1 MERKAYCVD
10 MKDALIKYA
19 NRHQIDSEQFKMIVL
34 ELAQK
39 MDQIDKVYE
48 TTIRHI
54 ETISLTSL
62 SVLPKKFDDYKKALK
77 TADQKPS
84 ELQKI
89 KDFEYDRIEFT
100 KMSVLHFINAQM
112 YLHAKVLEIYSG
124 VYNQLNLINYATE
137 FKDFDRQMLKGV
149 FVDLGLVVA
158 GSSGGA
164 SSRLSIQKNS
174 QNVNKPN
181 SARRHA

>member
-84 ELQKI
+84 PSAES
-89 KDFEYDRIEFT
+89 
-100 KMSVLHFINAQM
+100 M
-112 YLHAKVLEIYSG
+112 
-124 VYNQLNLINYATE
+124 
-137 FKDFDRQMLKGV
+137 
-149 FVDLGLVVA
+149 
-158 GSSGGA
+158 
-164 SSRLSIQKNS
+164 RLSGSGCGMLVRTKVVS
-174 QNVNKPN
+174 QL
-181 SARRHA
+181 

>member
-1 MERKAYCVD
+1 
-10 MKDALIKYA
+10 
-19 NRHQIDSEQFKMIVL
+19 MIVL

-54 ETISLTSL
+54 ETVSLTSL
-62 SVLPKKFDDYKKALK
+62 NVLPKKFDDYKKALK

-137 FKDFDRQMLKGV
+137 FKDFDR
-149 FVDLGLVVA
+149 
-158 GSSGGA
+158 
-164 SSRLSIQKNS
+164 
-174 QNVNKPN
+174 
-181 SARRHA
+181 